1 MRESMP
7 GTAKHVGALVLA
19 AIAATAP
26 QPARAADLPSVLTE
40 YTVTSWGQKDG
51 FPLGNTWAIVQD
63 DDGYLWVGTDAG
75 LFRFDGVRFVTWTP
89 PDADPALRGSIRAL
103 YKARDGS
110 LWIGFGE
117 SGRAVRLQHGR
128 SRIYGEPEG
137 LPRAVLTA
145 FAEDL
150 DGGLWAATGR
160 GLYALQAD
168 GKWTR
173 AGADVGLPDGQAY
186 SIRFTSRRE
195 MIVGTGAGVFRRS
208 GASRFTPIASA
219 HEGLPRSITED
230 HGGSLFITDSVVGFR
245 PLDDAPSASDDPLR
259 RGRGYAV
266 FHDSQD
272 NLWVGTLGQGLW
284 RVRRRGAD
292 YAIERTIELTGL
304 SSDGVLTLME
314 DRDGN
319 LWAGTSEGLNRLIPR
334 RIARVTDLGLVTG
347 VEPGPDGDLW
357 VSTIDELMR
366 FSASNTE
373 SPLARVRLPGSRLRT
388 MYANGRSLWVVTN
401 RGIVRLDQGRTSP
414 SPVPGSESLRQ
425 VGALAADASGTL
437 WLYDQARGLHTLR
450 DGTLEEFVLPEPQ
463 NADRISTIYADKG
476 NRVWLAFASGQLGE
490 IVNRTFRLH
499 DAATGYAP
507 GVTQAI
513 YEDRAQVLWF
523 ARTDGLAR
531 FADGRFRLLSRE
543 SGFPLSL
550 TAIAEDE
557 ERNLWVGSTLGIARI
572 ARSELDK
579 AIASQASHLQYALFD
594 RSDGIAGTPQ
604 SFYSLGRPVAR
615 AGDGRLWF
623 VTGSGMTVIDPK
635 TLATV
640 RPPPPVRVERVI
652 ADDATHLPSP
662 GLRLPPRSSRL
673 QFDYTVVNLTS
684 PLRTHF
690 RYRLEGFDADWIDA
704 GTRRQAYYTNL
715 PPKPYRF
722 LVVAS
727 NSEGTPLSE
736 TAWEFSIEPMFY
748 QTRWFSAAIVALVA
762 LAGWGA
768 WRLRLRQVRRE
779 FSLLL
784 HERTRLSREIH
795 DTLLQ
800 SLVGVALQFDAL
812 AGELPAAAGR
822 TRDQLVRMRRQVEEH
837 IREARHSI
845 WNLRSP
851 TLRGRDL
858 GTALR
863 AYAEQA
869 TSSSKMTV
877 DVEVSGAPA
886 RRNARVEAELLRI
899 GQEAI
904 TNAVRHSGG
913 SRIDVRLQ
921 YGSNDV
927 VLSIADD
934 GRGFDLART
943 EREPNGHYGLV
954 TMRER
959 AAEVGGTLSI
969 ESRAP
974 VGTRISAVVPQSV
987 RVEKPIVED
996 RDVA

>member
-1 MRESMP
+1 
-7 GTAKHVGALVLA
+7 
-19 AIAATAP
+19 
-26 QPARAADLPSVLTE
+26 
-40 YTVTSWGQKDG
+40 
-51 FPLGNTWAIVQD
+51 
-63 DDGYLWVGTDAG
+63 
-75 LFRFDGVRFVTWTP
+75 
-89 PDADPALRGSIRAL
+89 
-103 YKARDGS
+103 
-110 LWIGFGE
+110 
-117 SGRAVRLQHGR
+117 
-128 SRIYGEPEG
+128 
-137 LPRAVLTA
+137 
-145 FAEDL
+145 
-150 DGGLWAATGR
+150 
-160 GLYALQAD
+160 
-168 GKWTR
+168 
-173 AGADVGLPDGQAY
+173 
-186 SIRFTSRRE
+186 
-195 MIVGTGAGVFRRS
+195 
-208 GASRFTPIASA
+208 
-219 HEGLPRSITED
+219 
-230 HGGSLFITDSVVGFR
+230 
-245 PLDDAPSASDDPLR
+245 
-259 RGRGYAV
+259 V
-266 FHDSQD
+266 FHDSHD

-284 RVRRRGAD
+284 RVRRRGAE

-304 SSDGVLTLME
+304 SSDGILTLME

-319 LWAGTSEGLNRLIPR
+319 LWAGSSEGLNRLIPR
-334 RIARVTDLGLVTG
+334 RITRVTDLGLITG
-347 VEPGPDGDLW
+347 VESVADGDLW

-373 SPLARVRLPGSRLRT
+373 SPLSRVRLPGSRLRT
-388 MYANGRSLWVVTN
+388 MYGNGRALWAATN
-401 RGIVRLDQGRTSP
+401 HGIVRLDQGRTSL
-414 SPVPGSESLRQ
+414 SLVPGTESLEQ
-425 VGALAADASGTL
+425 VGALAADTSGTL
-437 WLYDQARGLHTLR
+437 WLYDQERGLHTLR
-450 DGTLEEFVLPEPQ
+450 GGVLEPFPLPDAQ
-463 NADRISTIYADKG
+463 RADRIDLMYTDTSD
-476 NRVWLAFASGQLGE
+476 RVWVAFASGLLGQ
-490 IVNRTFRLH
+490 IVSGAFQLH
-499 DAATGYAP
+499 DASSGYAP
-507 GVTQAI
+507 GVVQAI
-513 YEDRAQVLWF
+513 SEDQGKVLWF
-523 ARTDGLAR
+523 ARTDGLVR

-572 ARSELDK
+572 ARDELEK
-579 AIASQASHLQYALFD
+579 AIAGNASHMQYTLFA

-615 AGDGRLWF
+615 ADDGRLWF
-623 VTGSGMTVIDPK
+623 VTVSGMTVIDPK
-635 TLATV
+635 ALATV
-640 RPPPPVRVERVI
+640 RPASPVIVEQVI
-652 ADDATHLPSP
+652 ANDATLQPIP

-690 RYRLEGFDADWIDA
+690 RYQLEGFDADWIDA
-704 GTRRQAYYTNL
+704 GTRRQAFYTNL
-715 PPKPYRF
+715 PPKRYRF
-722 LVVAS
+722 HVVAS

-748 QTRWFSAAIVALVA
+748 QTRWFSAMILALVG

-822 TRDQLVRMRRQVEEH
+822 TRDQLVRMRKQVEEH

-851 TLRGRDL
+851 TLRRRDL

-863 AYAEQA
+863 AFAEQA
-869 TSSSKMTV
+869 ASSSSPNMTV
-877 DVEVSGAPA
+877 DVDVNGVPA
-886 RRNARVEAELLRI
+886 RRIPRVEEELLRI

-913 SRIDVRLQ
+913 TRIQVRLDYRPQ
-921 YGSNDV
+921 DV

-934 GRGFDLART
+934 GHGFDLALT

-959 AAEVGGTLSI
+959 AAEIGGTLSI

-974 VGTRISAVVPQSV
+974 VGTRICAVVPQSV
-987 RVEKPIVED
+987 RVEEPIVED
-996 RDVA
+996 RADVA